1 MAAHLG
7 PAGATLVWT
16 LLLAGGGV
24 LALVFGR
31 YVGVLGA
38 GGAADGTPERLAYDN
53 LRARLSDGGSPTLI
67 YGRLLTAF
75 LNGVDRFFGDHD
87 KAHLGVFQHAFWL
100 RGSYP
105 LWTGAAS
112 DRCLLLALIYPI
124 VCILV
129 IWAISG
135 HVGPAEQ
142 VLGLPISAPEWQRG
156 LLAGAL
162 AMAVIALWRCIATM
176 FSEGGPAALLSR
188 KALPWSASFV
198 FAVAVAAVSAID
210 ARGAVIGVLTATGA
224 VAVAVG
230 SVRAGNAAV
239 GGAVAVAV
247 TVGVAV
253 IVASL
258 PDVGSTGTPS
268 VAIALATGAFDAAM
282 MLFAV
287 IWLIGV
293 ILLSYFA
300 ARRCHQGAFVSV
312 FSGATVA
319 LIVFLALWLPRRSTG
334 DAVGP
339 LLLFLG
345 LLASGAV
352 HPWTGAAGRGPPGR
366 VGAWVTKDPIR
377 VLACA
382 GKCADANRCD
392 WVISCRH
399 RTLLQW
405 SAFLATPTILTT

>member
-1 MAAHLG
+1 M
-7 PAGATLVWT
+7 
-16 LLLAGGGV
+16 
-24 LALVFGR
+24 
-31 YVGVLGA
+31 
-38 GGAADGTPERLAYDN
+38 
-53 LRARLSDGGSPTLI
+53 
-67 YGRLLTAF
+67 
-75 LNGVDRFFGDHD
+75 
-87 KAHLGVFQHAFWL
+87 
-100 RGSYP
+100 
-105 LWTGAAS
+105 
-112 DRCLLLALIYPI
+112 ALIYPI

-293 ILLSYFA
+293 ILLSYLASAKVPSGSVRLRIFRRDGCPHCLPQRCGCLEGQPGMRLGRSCCSSA
-300 ARRCHQGAFVSV
+300 CLPQVQSIRGPARRAEDRLG
-312 FSGATVA
+312 G
-319 LIVFLALWLPRRSTG
+319 LA
-334 DAVGP
+334 
-339 LLLFLG
+339 
-345 LLASGAV
+345 
-352 HPWTGAAGRGPPGR
+352 PG
-366 VGAWVTKDPIR
+366 
-377 VLACA
+377 
-382 GKCADANRCD
+382 
-392 WVISCRH
+392 
-399 RTLLQW
+399 
-405 SAFLATPTILTT
+405 